1 VKNYAL
7 IENGI
12 VVNIS
17 VANIDWDSTGWVE
30 YEYAGIGWHYDGTNF
45 YPPQP
50 FSSWSLDDNYDWQP
64 PVTYPADGKF
74 YTWSEDDLNWIEAI
88 ND

>member
-1 VKNYAL
+1 MKNYAL

-17 VANIDWDSTGWVE
+17 IAGDDWDSTGWVE
-30 YEYAGIGWHYDGTNF
+30 YQSAGIGWNYDGTQF

-50 FSSWSLDDNYDWQP
+50 FASWTLDENFDWQP
-64 PVTYPADGKF
+64 PVAKPTDDKF
-74 YTWSEDDLNWIEAI
+74 YTWSEDDLTWKEVV

>member
-1 VKNYAL
+1 VKTYAL

-17 VANIDWDSTGWVE
+17 IADIDWDSTGWVE
-30 YEYAGIGWHYDGTNF
+30 YDYAGIGWHYDGTNF

-50 FSSWSLDDNYDWQP
+50 FSSWTLDDKYQWQP
-64 PVTYPADGKF
+64 PVARPTDDKF
-74 YTWSEDDLNWIEAI
+74 YIWSEDDLNWKEVI

>member
-1 VKNYAL
+1 MKNYAL
-7 IENGI
+7 VENGI

-17 VANIDWDSTGWVE
+17 IADTDWDSTGWVE
-30 YEYAGIGWHYDGTNF
+30 YDYAGIGWHYDGTNF

-50 FSSWSLDDNYDWQP
+50 FSSWSLDNNFDWQS
-64 PVTYPADGKF
+64 PVAKPTDDKF
-74 YTWSEDDLNWIEAI
+74 YTWSEDDLTWKEVV